1 MFWWLGYLIFY
12 GLPIL
17 LILSGIKGIL
27 TGQLGFGRDTAEG
40 WKARVLGVVYII
52 GAIFFLYVLSILSK
66 T

>member
-1 MFWWLGYLIFY
+1 MLWWLGYLVFY

-40 WKARVLGVVYII
+40 WMARVLGVVYIL
-52 GAIFFLYVLSILSK
+52 GAIFFLYIIRILNKS
-66 T
+66 